1 MPRESTPNE
10 RAADAKKKVTSV
22 RRKYKLNVNKPRKLH
37 DKEVAHVADMVV
49 VLKLASYSN
58 TQIGKIVGLSR
69 GQVKEFL
76 DDPAMQARMVDLRA
90 SLPAAALDLLQGYL
104 IEAVQALVDVMRRT
118 DDDGLIIKAAG
129 EILDRAGI
137 PKSSRQERKVE
148 ESQVTV
154 FTDDGIVE
162 ALREAS
168 PEVQEQAAQMIENLQ
183 DFLKQASSG
192 EADAD

>member
-10 RAADAKKKVTSV
+10 RAADAKKRVTSV

-37 DKEVAHVADMVV
+37 EKEITHVADMVV

-58 TQIGKIVGLSR
+58 TQIGRIVGLSR

-137 PKSSRQERKVE
+137 PKSSRQERKIE

-192 EADAD
+192 EADG

>member
-10 RAADAKKKVTSV
+10 RAADAKKRVTSV

-37 DKEVAHVADMVV
+37 EKEITHVADMVV

-58 TQIGKIVGLSR
+58 TQIGRIVGLSR

-137 PKSSRQERKVE
+137 PKSSRQERKIE

-192 EADAD
+192 EADE